1 MRFHDPQFLLLL
13 LLLIPLLL
21 RQRGQERRTPAFR
34 LAYGVGEEALPDTF
48 RARCARYL
56 PYLRLLL
63 LALAMLALARP
74 QASEREVAVRSE
86 GGDLVVALD
95 LSTSMLAE
103 DLQASEPRENRLAM
117 AKAVLAGFLRG
128 RQSDRIGLVAF
139 AARAYP
145 AAPLTLDHEWLQ
157 AVVARLQ
164 TGAIEDGT
172 AVGDAILAALNRLRD
187 RPARS
192 QAVILITDG
201 RSNTG
206 VVTPQL
212 AAAAAQTLGVRI
224 HTIGIGSRGAA
235 VIPIADPLGGTLYHR
250 VAADLDETVLREI
263 AATTHGRYFRADDQ
277 GMLAQVFREIDRL
290 EKRLIEEKAFFT
302 YRELYPILLLSGL
315 AVMVAELLLRSTWLR
330 RLP

>member
-1 MRFHDPQFLLLL
+1 MRFHDPHFLFLL

-21 RQRGQERRTPAFR
+21 RQRRSERGVPAFR
-34 LAYGVGEEALPDTF
+34 LAYGVAEDGLPDTF
-48 RARCARYL
+48 RARCARAL

-63 LALAMLALARP
+63 LALAIVALARP
-74 QASEREVAVRSE
+74 QAIEREVKVRSE
-86 GGDLVVALD
+86 ARDLVVALD

-103 DLQASEPRENRLAM
+103 DLEKSMPRENRLAM
-117 AKAVLAGFLRG
+117 AKTVLTAFLRG
-128 RQSDRIGLVAF
+128 RPDDRIGLVAF

-157 AVVARLQ
+157 AAVARLQ

-172 AVGDAILAALNRLRD
+172 ALGDAILAALNRLRD
-187 RPARS
+187 KPARS

-206 VVTPQL
+206 TVTPQL
-212 AAAAAQTLGVRI
+212 AAAAASALGVRI
-224 HTIGIGSRGAA
+224 YAIGIGSRGPA
-235 VIPIADPLGGTLYHR
+235 VIPIDDPLGGTLYRR
-250 VAADLDETVLREI
+250 VDADLDEAALREI
-263 AATTHGRYFRADDQ
+263 AAGSNGRYFRADDQ

-290 EKRLIEEKAFFT
+290 EKRVTEGKAFFT
-302 YRELYPILLLSGL
+302 YRELYPIVLLAAL
-315 AVMVAELLLRSTWLR
+315 AVMVADLLLRTTWLR

>member
-21 RQRGQERRTPAFR
+21 HQRRQERRMPAFR
-34 LAYGVGEEALPDTF
+34 LAYGVREEVLPDTF
-48 RARCARYL
+48 RARFARHL

-74 QASEREVAVRSE
+74 QAIEREVKVRSE

-95 LSTSMLAE
+95 LSSSMLAE
-103 DLQASEPRENRLAM
+103 DLQGSEPRKNRLAM
-117 AKAVLAGFLRG
+117 AKTVLAGFLRG
-128 RQSDRIGLVAF
+128 RQNDRIGLIAF

-145 AAPLTLDHEWLQ
+145 AAPLTLDHDWLQ

-187 RPARS
+187 KPARS

-206 VVTPQL
+206 VVTPQR
-212 AAAAAQTLGVRI
+212 AAAAAKTLGVRI
-224 HTIGIGSRGAA
+224 YAIGIGSRGPA
-235 VIPIADPLGGTLYHR
+235 VIPIDDPLGGTLYRR
-250 VAADLDETVLREI
+250 VDADLDESALREV
-263 AATTHGRYFRADDQ
+263 AVTTGGRYFRADDQ
-277 GMLAQVFREIDRL
+277 GMLAQVFQEIDRL
-290 EKRLIEEKAFFT
+290 EKRLTEEKAYFT
-302 YRELYPILLLSGL
+302 YRELYPIVLLTAL
-315 AVMVAELLLRSTWLR
+315 AVMAAELLLRTTWLR